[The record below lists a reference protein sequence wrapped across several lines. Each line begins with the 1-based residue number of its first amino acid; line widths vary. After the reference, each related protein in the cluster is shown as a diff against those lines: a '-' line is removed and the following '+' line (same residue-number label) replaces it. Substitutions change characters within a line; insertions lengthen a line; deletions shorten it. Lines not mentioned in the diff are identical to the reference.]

1 MKQIHFLL
9 VTAVSLCRAESPKT
23 RVAHIGLEMD
33 GGWSFMKQVQEEPG
47 AELVAVADSHPELVE
62 RARGVTAPG
71 TRYYGDFERMLDE
84 VKPAAVTAALP
95 NNEHLAVLRACARRR
110 IHVWF
115 QKPMA
120 TTANDAREMERLS
133 REAGIIL
140 MINYHPLWTAS
151 MQAITSRIEAG
162 EIGTVERLVMRHAF
176 NASKVLSPYYKSY
189 FLEPARH
196 GGGALMDQGTYGIDY
211 AVFLFGRPQR
221 VFASAKNLHDVKG
234 LRNEDE
240 AWAVLDYPKATAII
254 NGAWW
259 SLPDTGPGMGELT
272 VTGSKGMLQR
282 ATVEGALPIPP
293 ERKHGIA
300 HFIDCVRNNRPV
312 DAPHSAA
319 VNVIVNEVVD
329 AAYESI
335 RTGQAITLPR

>member
-1 MKQIHFLL
+1 
-9 VTAVSLCRAESPKT
+9 
-23 RVAHIGLEMD
+23 
-33 GGWSFMKQVQEEPG
+33 
-47 AELVAVADSHPELVE
+47 
-62 RARGVTAPG
+62 
-71 TRYYGDFERMLDE
+71 
-84 VKPAAVTAALP
+84 
-95 NNEHLAVLRACARRR
+95 
-110 IHVWF
+110 
-115 QKPMA
+115 
-120 TTANDAREMERLS
+120 
-133 REAGIIL
+133 
-140 MINYHPLWTAS
+140 
-151 MQAITSRIEAG
+151 
-162 EIGTVERLVMRHAF
+162 
-176 NASKVLSPYYKSY
+176 
-189 FLEPARH
+189 
-196 GGGALMDQGTYGIDY
+196 MDQGTYGIDY

-272 VTGSKGMLQR
+272 VTGTKGMLQR